1 MDTTVDAIN
10 GSCWFSTL
18 DLKSGY
24 WQVKMAE
31 NDKEKTAFTAGEGL
45 WQFTVMPFGLANAPA
60 TFERLMEQI
69 LQGLPWTV
77 CLVYLDDVVMH
88 AKTLADEFE
97 NLRTVFQRLRQA
109 GLKLSPREC
118 HLFHKSVRYLGH
130 VVSESGIAV
139 DPEKTIAVSRW
150 PEPRNKTEVR
160 SFLGLSTYYRRFIP
174 HFADVARPPQ
184 QLTEKDREL
193 SWTEECQGSFENLK
207 QLLTL
212 TPILAYPNLTDEFC
226 LDTDAF
232 DYAIG
237 AVLSQKQNG
246 KERVVAYFSRTLT
259 RSGKKL
265 LCN

>member
-1 MDTTVDAIN
+1 
-10 GSCWFSTL
+10 
-18 DLKSGY
+18 
-24 WQVKMAE
+24 MAE
-31 NDKEKTAFTAGEGL
+31 EDKEKTTFTTGEGL
-45 WQFTVMPFGLANAPA
+45 WQFTVMPFGLANTPA

-77 CLVYLDDVVMH
+77 CLVYLDDVIVH

-97 NLRTVFQRLRQA
+97 NLRTVFRRLRQA
-109 GLKLSPREC
+109 GLKLNPRKC
-118 HLFHKSVRYLGH
+118 HLFQKSVRYLGH

-139 DPEKTIAVSRW
+139 DPKKTIAVGNW

-174 HFADVARPPQ
+174 HFADVARPLQ
-184 QLTEKDREL
+184 QLTEKDREF

-207 QLLTL
+207 QLLAM

-226 LDTDAF
+226 LDTDASE
-232 DYAIG
+232 YARNLCCPVTK
-237 AVLSQKQNG
+237 AEWQG
-246 KERVVAYFSRTLT
+246 KSRSLFQ
-259 RSGKKL
+259 SDLNSIGKKL